1 MQGKLNVTYQ
11 LVCENDVEKEIS
23 ISEILENEKI
33 VKLLKSEYAKGV
45 RNLDISTNDNS
56 ATVILHTQ
64 KELYEFETDK
74 KDFADLIELAEENAK
89 ERKLFKKGCQEIALV
104 DFVTI
109 D

>member
-11 LVCENDVEKEIS
+11 LVCENDVHKEIS
-23 ISEILENEKI
+23 LKEIMQNEKVI
-33 VKLLKSEYAKGV
+33 KLLKSEYAKGL
-45 RNLDISTNDNS
+45 RNLDISTDNTS
-56 ATVILHTQ
+56 TNIILQSQ
-64 KELYEFETDK
+64 KELYEFEADK

-89 ERKLFKKGCQEIALV
+89 ERKLFKKGYQEIALV

>member
-11 LVCENDVEKEIS
+11 LVCENDVHKEVSLKEIMQ
-23 ISEILENEKI
+23 NEKVI
-33 VKLLKSEYAKGV
+33 KLLKSEYAKGL
-45 RNLDISTNDNS
+45 RNLDISTDN
-56 ATVILHTQ
+56 TNTNIILKSQ
-64 KELYEFETDK
+64 KELYEFEADK

-89 ERKLFKKGCQEIALV
+89 ERKLFKKGYQEIALV